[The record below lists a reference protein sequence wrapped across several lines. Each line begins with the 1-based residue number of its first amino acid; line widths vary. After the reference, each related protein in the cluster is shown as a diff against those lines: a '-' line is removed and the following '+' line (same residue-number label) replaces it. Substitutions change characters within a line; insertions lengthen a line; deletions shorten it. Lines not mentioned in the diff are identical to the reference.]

1 MDQQMS
7 TLLSLVILV
16 GAFYFLLIRP
26 QQQRQKQHRAL
37 MSSLV
42 EGDRVVTIGGV
53 YGTITTLEDD
63 RVGVKVS
70 SGVVIEFDRAA
81 IARKIEPVTAEE

>member
-37 MSSLV
+37 MASLV

-53 YGTITTLEDD
+53 YGTIARLDDD
-63 RVGVKVS
+63 RVGVEVA
-70 SGVVIEFDRAA
+70 SGFIVEFDRAA
-81 IARKIEPVTAEE
+81 IARKIEPVATEE